1 MIMNNV
7 RQKQALFRVF
17 VFLLVLVALTGFEYW
32 RDSRAPVST
41 GKGQNLT
48 VTVKP
53 EMTVKDIGEV
63 LFQNGIIHNAT
74 LFRIVVKFQGVEK
87 SLQAGDY
94 ALNPGMSITDI
105 IDKMV
110 KGETVYRLL
119 TIPEGYTV
127 EQIAK
132 LLDEQGVGNGPRFKA
147 LARKYAPFDYMG
159 HLPEIIYASEGYIFP
174 DTYRITGGMTETDIL
189 EILVAS
195 FDKKFAPE
203 MRERAKTLGLSLHQV
218 VTLAS
223 LVEKEAKLAKERPVI
238 AGVFFNRLKQG
249 MPLQSCPTVQYILG
263 YHKPELT
270 IADTQIASPYNTYQN
285 PGLPPGPIASPGMAA
300 LQAVL
305 YPADTPYLYFVAA
318 KDGSHRFSKTYE
330 EHLAAIDEIADPV
343 TGQL

>member
-1 MIMNNV
+1 MNNV
-7 RQKQALFRVF
+7 RQKKALLQIIML
-17 VFLLVLVALTGFEYW
+17 LLVLMALTGFEYW
-32 RDSRAPVST
+32 RDIGIPVSVGEGRT
-41 GKGQNLT
+41 VT

-74 LFRIVVKFQGVEK
+74 LFRIVARVQGVEN

-94 ALNPGMSITDI
+94 ALSAGMSIPDI
-105 IDKMV
+105 INKMTR
-110 KGETVYRLL
+110 GDTVYRLL
-119 TIPEGYTV
+119 TIPEGYNV

-132 LLDEQGVGNGPRFKA
+132 LLAEQGLGDGATFKA
-147 LARKYAPFDYMG
+147 LARKFASFDYMVRQ
-159 HLPEIIYASEGYIFP
+159 PELIYSAEGYVFP
-174 DTYRITGGMTETDIL
+174 DTYRITPGMKEEAIL
-189 EILVAS
+189 KMLVVN
-195 FDKKFAPE
+195 FDKKLTAE

-223 LVEKEAKLAKERPVI
+223 LVEKEAKLDQERPVI
-238 AGVFFNRLKQG
+238 AGVFYNRLKQD

-263 YHKPELT
+263 YPKVELT

-300 LQAVL
+300 IRAVL

-330 EHLAAIDEIADPV
+330 EHLAAVDEVGDQA
-343 TGQL
+343 TEK

>member
-1 MIMNNV
+1 MSIV
-7 RQKQALFRVF
+7 PQKKALLQIAML
-17 VFLLVLVALTGFEYW
+17 LLVLMAITGFEYW
-32 RDSRAPVST
+32 RDYRVPVSAGE
-41 GKGQNLT
+41 GKTLT

-53 EMTVKDIGEV
+53 EMTVKDIGDE

-74 LFRIVVKFQGVEK
+74 LFRIIAKVQGVEK

-94 ALNPGMSITDI
+94 ALSPNMSITGI

-110 KGETVYRLL
+110 KGDIVYRLF
-119 TIPEGYTV
+119 TIPEGYNV

-132 LLDEQGVGNGPRFKA
+132 LLAEQGLGDGAKFKE
-147 LARKYAPFDYMG
+147 LARKYTPFPYMEQQ
-159 HLPEIIYASEGYIFP
+159 PEIIYSSEGYIFP
-174 DTYRITGGMTETDIL
+174 DTYRITGGMTEAALL
-189 EILVAS
+189 EMMVAN
-195 FDKKFAPE
+195 FDKKITPE

-218 VTLAS
+218 MTLAS

-263 YHKPELT
+263 YPKTELT

-300 LQAVL
+300 LRAVL

-318 KDGSHRFSKTYE
+318 KDGSHRFSRTYE
-330 EHLAAIDEIADPV
+330 EHLAAVDEIA
-343 TGQL
+343 GQVNGKL